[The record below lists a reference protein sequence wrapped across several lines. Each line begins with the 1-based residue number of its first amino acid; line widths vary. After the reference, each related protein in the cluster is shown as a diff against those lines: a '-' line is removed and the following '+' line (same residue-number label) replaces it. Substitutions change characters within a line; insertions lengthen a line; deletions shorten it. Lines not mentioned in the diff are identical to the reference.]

1 MLKCKYLVSCGFLV
15 IVFLSF
21 SVRIIAQNEI
31 KPDERLFVKYSQ
43 DYITSMLKN
52 NPENLDYL
60 NFCLDNSCYFI
71 ADGSDKFA
79 NSPKLTLFDNQTKSA
94 TQNVVESIDKSN
106 FNILNYDL
114 KLSYSQR
121 TSYRIGNSNQVVVF
135 YSLKEMADRY
145 NKFKQ
150 SVK

>member
-1 MLKCKYLVSCGFLV
+1 MLKCKYLAGCLFFV

-43 DYITSMLKN
+43 DYISSMLIN
-52 NPENLDYL
+52 NPENIDYL

-71 ADGSDKFA
+71 SEGSDKFV
-79 NSPKLTLFDNQTKSA
+79 NSPKLTLFDNQTKSS
-94 TQNVVESIDKSN
+94 TQNVVESINKSS

-121 TSYRIGNSNQVVVF
+121 TSYRIGNSNEVVIF

-145 NKFKQ
+145 NKLKQ

>member
-1 MLKCKYLVSCGFLV
+1 MLKCRYIANCLLLLV
-15 IVFLSF
+15 VFLSF
-21 SVRIIAQNEI
+21 SLNIIAQNQI

-43 DYITSMLKN
+43 DYISGMLKN

-60 NFCLDNSCYFI
+60 NYCLDNSCYFI
-71 ADGSDKFA
+71 TDESDKFKDC
-79 NSPKLTLFDNQTKSA
+79 SKLTLFDNQTKSSI
-94 TQNVVESIDKSN
+94 QNVVESIDKSN
-106 FNILNYDL
+106 FNILNFDL
-114 KLSYSQR
+114 KLSYNQK
-121 TSYRIGNSNQVVVF
+121 TPYRIGNTNEIVVF